1 VAECID
7 RHFCFTVSC
16 LAFDLA
22 QNRILEFHNSRADIQ
37 RQLVRAVSPDHLA
50 SFGPGILLRA
60 VTLALL
66 TPDFTVDQKTLL
78 SVADNRS
85 LIATATPP
93 SLSRDLISIL
103 ESPEH
108 RKGIALM
115 NELGL
120 LDEIFRNFFPFVFSR
135 SGESG
140 AEQPGA
146 IDFTIRLC
154 RAIDDLIQ
162 PFSETLFETMP
173 ESAFLMRCV
182 SLLTAGVRR
191 DLIEMPAA
199 DRKAFLKEKGA
210 EIETAICSFGIVPT
224 RSFRIR
230 MIATGYLL
238 EVANREH
245 VTGLPEAIERL
256 INMLGTYKGLLAAIL
271 LCADSVACE
280 AANGASPEQ
289 LESTTSLFRER
300 IAPSIRNNHESLR
313 RRSRQA

>member
-1 VAECID
+1 
-7 RHFCFTVSC
+7 
-16 LAFDLA
+16 
-22 QNRILEFHNSRADIQ
+22 
-37 RQLVRAVSPDHLA
+37 
-50 SFGPGILLRA
+50 
-60 VTLALL
+60 
-66 TPDFTVDQKTLL
+66 
-78 SVADNRS
+78 
-85 LIATATPP
+85 
-93 SLSRDLISIL
+93 
-103 ESPEH
+103 
-108 RKGIALM
+108 
-115 NELGL
+115 
-120 LDEIFRNFFPFVFSR
+120 
-135 SGESG
+135 
-140 AEQPGA
+140 
-146 IDFTIRLC
+146 
-154 RAIDDLIQ
+154 
-162 PFSETLFETMP
+162 
-173 ESAFLMRCV
+173 
-182 SLLTAGVRR
+182 
-191 DLIEMPAA
+191 
-199 DRKAFLKEKGA
+199 LKEKGA